1 MADRRKK
8 REERTDEG
16 GISIDLGLGGLFKG
30 LGNFIDLLS
39 EMVEEG
45 ESEITRQGEFKIKG
59 LEKARGVY
67 GFTVKSGLGG
77 IPHVDSFGN
86 IRETERGPIVTEM
99 REPLVDIFDEGEII
113 LVVVELPGVEEEEI
127 EVEVKDDLLSL
138 STKGR
143 RKYLKEMLLPHL
155 VDPATVATKY
165 KNGILELRVKKAKGD

>member
-1 MADRRKK
+1 
-8 REERTDEG
+8 
-16 GISIDLGLGGLFKG
+16 
-30 LGNFIDLLS
+30 
-39 EMVEEG
+39 
-45 ESEITRQGEFKIKG
+45 
-59 LEKARGVY
+59 
-67 GFTVKSGLGG
+67 
-77 IPHVDSFGN
+77 
-86 IRETERGPIVTEM
+86 M

-155 VDPATVATKY
+155 VDPATVTTKY